1 MKCVLVAKPVHG
13 PEQPGQAWREAVQ
26 IVPDPS
32 DEVWCESGQ
41 SGGDV
46 VPMLVDFVV
55 VFRAARVAEFLQ
67 PLWRREPHHS
77 FARVDVQKYLVLR

>member
-1 MKCVLVAKPVHG
+1 
-13 PEQPGQAWREAVQ
+13 
-26 IVPDPS
+26 
-32 DEVWCESGQ
+32 
-41 SGGDV
+41 
-46 VPMLVDFVV
+46 MLVDFVV